1 MRNERKEWW
10 KKMVALRLRRRIEKK
25 EVLLW
30 LFGVLCMLGPLVT
43 VCTESIAQVNARSL
57 SDAHHFI
64 WNLSH
69 YSFVLFLLFTASSP
83 SACFLVY
90 GLMRIRLLPGYHS
103 STELIYELWSSVRFC
118 VVLFAS
124 PTHILCNKFMKLFFF
139 LSIFGLFLSLL
150 VFRLTFPYF
159 DFRKVK
165 H

>member
-1 MRNERKEWW
+1 MRERNGERRW
-10 KKMVALRLRRRIEKK
+10 LRLDYGAELRKRKFYCDCL
-25 EVLLW
+25 VFYAWLGLW
-30 LFGVLCMLGPLVT
+30 SL
-43 VCTESIAQVNARSL
+43 CTESIAQVNARSL

-69 YSFVLFLLFTASSP
+69 YSFVLFLLSTASSP
-83 SACFLVY
+83 SACFLDY

-103 STELIYELWSSVRFC
+103 SSKLIYELWSSVRFC
-118 VVLFAS
+118 FVLFAS

-150 VFRLTFPYF
+150 VFWLTFRYF
-159 DFRKVK
+159 DFKKVK